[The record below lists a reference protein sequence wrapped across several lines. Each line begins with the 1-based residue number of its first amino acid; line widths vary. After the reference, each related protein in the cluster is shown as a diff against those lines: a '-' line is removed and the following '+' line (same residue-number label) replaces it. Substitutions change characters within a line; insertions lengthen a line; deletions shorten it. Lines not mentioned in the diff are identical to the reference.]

1 MHSVAQVRPSPA
13 QGKRSGCG
21 YLSVACTKDWNSA
34 LLMSGRSMSAQVRQG
49 MLRRIGL
56 IKPTVWLEMPM
67 EGWNPSECPVSGTLK
82 ALAGI
87 EGGNPIVLPT

>member
-1 MHSVAQVRPSPA
+1 
-13 QGKRSGCG
+13 
-21 YLSVACTKDWNSA
+21 
-34 LLMSGRSMSAQVRQG
+34 MSAQVRQG